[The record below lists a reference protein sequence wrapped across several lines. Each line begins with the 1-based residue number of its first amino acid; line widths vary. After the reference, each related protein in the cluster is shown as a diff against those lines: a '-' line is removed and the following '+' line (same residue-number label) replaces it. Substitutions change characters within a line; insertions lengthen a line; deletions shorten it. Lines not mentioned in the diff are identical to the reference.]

1 MLYSNQKAVGSV
13 PTGTWATSETQ
24 SCYQAPTYLWDH
36 RSSDKHRVSEV
47 TSLSVAQSWSRGS
60 QIADQIQGL
69 MQDVLGINMSI
80 LGTRLFGRAQ
90 IQSSVKLVL
99 PLNTIPVFY
108 NMNERINEKIKN

>member
-1 MLYSNQKAVGSV
+1 M
-13 PTGTWATSETQ
+13 
-24 SCYQAPTYLWDH
+24 
-36 RSSDKHRVSEV
+36 SEV

-60 QIADQIQGL
+60 QIADKIQGL
-69 MQDVLGINMSI
+69 MQDVFGINMSI

>member
-1 MLYSNQKAVGSV
+1 M
-13 PTGTWATSETQ
+13 
-24 SCYQAPTYLWDH
+24 
-36 RSSDKHRVSEV
+36 
-47 TSLSVAQSWSRGS
+47 AQSWSRGS

>member
-1 MLYSNQKAVGSV
+1 
-13 PTGTWATSETQ
+13 
-24 SCYQAPTYLWDH
+24 
-36 RSSDKHRVSEV
+36 
-47 TSLSVAQSWSRGS
+47 
-60 QIADQIQGL
+60 
-69 MQDVLGINMSI
+69 MQDVFGINMSI

>member
-1 MLYSNQKAVGSV
+1 M
-13 PTGTWATSETQ
+13 
-24 SCYQAPTYLWDH
+24 
-36 RSSDKHRVSEV
+36 SEV

>member
-1 MLYSNQKAVGSV
+1 M
-13 PTGTWATSETQ
+13 
-24 SCYQAPTYLWDH
+24 
-36 RSSDKHRVSEV
+36 
-47 TSLSVAQSWSRGS
+47 AQSWSRGS

-99 PLNTIPVFY
+99 PLNTIPAFY

>member
-1 MLYSNQKAVGSV
+1 M
-13 PTGTWATSETQ
+13 
-24 SCYQAPTYLWDH
+24 
-36 RSSDKHRVSEV
+36 
-47 TSLSVAQSWSRGS
+47 AQSWSRGS

-80 LGTRLFGRAQ
+80 LGTRLFERAQ

>member
-1 MLYSNQKAVGSV
+1 
-13 PTGTWATSETQ
+13 
-24 SCYQAPTYLWDH
+24 
-36 RSSDKHRVSEV
+36 
-47 TSLSVAQSWSRGS
+47 
-60 QIADQIQGL
+60 

-90 IQSSVKLVL
+90 IQSLVKLVL

>member
-1 MLYSNQKAVGSV
+1 M
-13 PTGTWATSETQ
+13 
-24 SCYQAPTYLWDH
+24 
-36 RSSDKHRVSEV
+36 
-47 TSLSVAQSWSRGS
+47 AQSWSRGS

-90 IQSSVKLVL
+90 IQSSVKVVL

-108 NMNERINEKIKN
+108 NMNERLNEKIKT

>member
-1 MLYSNQKAVGSV
+1 M
-13 PTGTWATSETQ
+13 
-24 SCYQAPTYLWDH
+24 
-36 RSSDKHRVSEV
+36 
-47 TSLSVAQSWSRGS
+47 AQSWSRGS

-108 NMNERINEKIKN
+108 NMNERINEKTKN

>member
-1 MLYSNQKAVGSV
+1 M
-13 PTGTWATSETQ
+13 
-24 SCYQAPTYLWDH
+24 
-36 RSSDKHRVSEV
+36 
-47 TSLSVAQSWSRGS
+47 SVAQSWSRGS